1 MIQPVHFLSKM
12 YFVCNFFICSKF
24 KVENVVTMRTYKVDA
39 GVKADS
45 LTHAEQRLQ
54 QNVDQAC

>member
-1 MIQPVHFLSKM
+1 MIKPVHLSRKCIL
-12 YFVCNFFICSKF
+12 YAIFFICSKF
-24 KVENVVTMRTYKVDA
+24 KVENVVTVRTYKVDA

-54 QNVDQAC
+54 QNSDQAC